1 MPKRPADP
9 EFCAECARNLRLAV
23 VGKVRK
29 KAAAAILGVSRQMLD
44 VYIKGKATPGPE
56 VILRAMRAW
65 NFTLKYRGREITSSQ
80 LMRSVPEHPPLAV
93 PEQLLLPLR
102 DAIDALGEENLL
114 VRISKK
120 EPDRI
125 ELQVSI
131 RFAG

>member
-1 MPKRPADP
+1 MPRRPADP
-9 EFCAECARNLRLAV
+9 EVCAECARNLRLAV

-29 KAAAAILGVSRQMLD
+29 KTAAAILGVSRQMLD
-44 VYIKGKATPGPE
+44 VYINGKATPGPD
-56 VILRAMRAW
+56 VILRAMKAW

-80 LMRSVPEHPPLAV
+80 LARSVGKELPPV